1 MGVQLGKKYVDEVTK
16 FEGTAVVTAEYLYG
30 TTRVQLDAL
39 DDEGKLKSE
48 WFDAPR
54 LIEVPEEN

>member
-16 FEGTAVVTAEYLYG
+16 FEGTAVVIAEYLYG

-39 DDEGKLKSE
+39 DDKGKLQSE

-54 LIEVPEEN
+54 LVEVPEEN